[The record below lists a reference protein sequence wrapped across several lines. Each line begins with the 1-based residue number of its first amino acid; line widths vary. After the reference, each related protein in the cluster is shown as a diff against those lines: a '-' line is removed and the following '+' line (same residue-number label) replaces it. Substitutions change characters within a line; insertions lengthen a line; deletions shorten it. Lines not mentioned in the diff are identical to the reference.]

1 MPGFLFNFTHLLRT
15 TKGANMAISLTDMNE
30 LKRIATNARD
40 EEKACFNRIIR
51 GISELNTK
59 VQFLLK
65 DKDRLEKELTEAKNT
80 K

>member
-1 MPGFLFNFTHLLRT
+1 
-15 TKGANMAISLTDMNE
+15 MAISLADMNE

-51 GISELNTK
+51 GIAELNSQ

-65 DKDRLEKELTEAKNT
+65 DKERIEKELNFKSKPTS
-80 K
+80 